1 MPPAYRFGPFVID
14 RASYRLTRDGE
25 PLELSPKALD
35 LLFLFAERPGTL
47 VTKDDMLAALWP
59 GLAVTDNA
67 LTQVVSDVRQALGDD
82 PLKPRFVQTVPRR
95 GYRFVGEIA
104 AVRPDPVPSNRPAAR
119 AIAVAD
125 FVNVAKDGGVAWL
138 SAGIAETLTN
148 ALRAIRELTVIDR
161 ELVARARPGD
171 GGTDVLVSGSF
182 QRSGDQ
188 LRITAQAVDAR
199 SRETLSHA
207 RADGALADV
216 FHLQDEIVSQLMA
229 GLRLAPTPV
238 AAARVAARET
248 SSLEAYR
255 ALTEGR
261 LKLETLELADVP
273 GAIADFERAIRLD
286 PHYALAYVGLAH
298 ARFWKFQAS
307 RARPRPD
314 RDELAAAIGHARR
327 AVELDAELAE
337 GHAALALFL
346 AAAERR
352 REAVTAGR
360 IAVALE
366 PNNWRH
372 QFRLGIAAWGSER
385 LAAMS
390 AVVARYPA
398 LSYANVGIAM
408 VHVARGEQDV
418 AEAVVRRGLAADSAP
433 ADGGGRFPGRGLNW
447 LLGSLRLAAGDVAA
461 ATSEFERELAAPSGA
476 MHADEYAVDAADGLG
491 FINLMTGDHEAAAA
505 CFNRALARNPD
516 HPRSLIG
523 LAQSLLRRGQRD
535 RAGSLLAHAS
545 RVIDEMSASGREG
558 EAMLPRGQWHLAH
571 GRLAD
576 ALASMSDALG
586 KVPIGPAGWSIPI
599 EPWLAA
605 ERGTPAFAEVLS
617 KLEDRAK

>member
-1 MPPAYRFGPFVID
+1 MPPAYRFGHFVID

-35 LLFLFAERPGTL
+35 LLFLFADRPGTL

-95 GYRFVGEIA
+95 GYRFVADVAPI
-104 AVRPDPVPSNRPAAR
+104 PSNPASASPPAGR
-119 AIAVAD
+119 TIAVAD
-125 FVNVAKDGGVAWL
+125 FVNVAKDAGVAWL
-138 SAGIAETLTN
+138 SAGIAETVTN
-148 ALRAIRELTVIDR
+148 ALRAMRELSVIDR
-161 ELVARARPGD
+161 ELLARARPGD
-171 GGTDVLVSGSF
+171 GRADVLVTGSF
-182 QRSGDQ
+182 QRFGDE
-188 LRITAQAVDAR
+188 LRITAEAVDAR
-199 SRETLSHA
+199 SRETLAHA
-207 RADGALADV
+207 KADGALSDV
-216 FHLQDEIVSQLMA
+216 FRLQDEIVSGLMS
-229 GLRLAPTPV
+229 GLRLVPTPV

-286 PHYALAYVGLAH
+286 PQYALAYVGLAH

-307 RARPRPD
+307 RARTRPD
-314 RDELAAAIGHARR
+314 REELGAAIGHARR
-327 AVELDAELAE
+327 AVELDPELAE

-385 LAAMS
+385 LTAMGV
-390 AVVARYPA
+390 VVAQYPA
-398 LSYANVGIAM
+398 LPYANVGIAM
-408 VHVARGEQDV
+408 VHVARGENEV
-418 AEAVVRRGLAADSAP
+418 AESVVRRGLAADGAAADP
-433 ADGGGRFPGRGLNW
+433 AGRFPGRGLNW
-447 LLGSLRLAAGDVAA
+447 LLGLIRLAAGDVPR
-461 ATSEFERELAAPSGA
+461 ATAELERELAAPSGA

-491 FINLMTGDHEAAAA
+491 FMSLTAGEYEAAAA
-505 CFNRALARNPD
+505 WFNRALARNPD
-516 HPRSLIG
+516 HPRSLVG
-523 LAQSLLRRGQRD
+523 LAQSWLRRGQRD

-558 EAMLPRGQWHLAH
+558 AAMLPRAQWHLAH
-571 GRLAD
+571 GRSAEAMAGLGD
-576 ALASMSDALG
+576 ALD
-586 KVPIGPAGWSIPI
+586 KVPNGPAGWSIPI

-617 KLEDRAK
+617 KLADRAK